1 MLESRGPFFRQ
12 DFPLTDNENWLVANV
27 LKKSANGMTFEQR
40 KYDLPIFRPDFV
52 TKDNL
57 EVAW

>member
-1 MLESRGPFFRQ
+1 MR
-12 DFPLTDNENWLVANV
+12 NWLVANV
-27 LKKSANGMTFEQR
+27 LKKSGNGMRFEQR
-40 KYDLPIFRPDFV
+40 QYDLPIFRPDFV